1 MSQSIMSYAAHI
13 CEEDEEV
20 SEYKLMQWLQ
30 LNNRLGNAL
39 VNNDMEALMEELIRS
54 FYLLCK
60 EKRRKNKSTLRI
72 VEEVVN
78 SSLIEVK
85 GEERA
90 A

>member
-1 MSQSIMSYAAHI
+1 MSYAAHI
-13 CEEDEEV
+13 SEEDEEV

-30 LNNRLGNAL
+30 LNNRLGHAL

-72 VEEVVN
+72 VEEVVIPFPEN
-78 SSLIEVK
+78 NTIF
-85 GEERA
+85 
-90 A
+90 